1 LVPVEPPHFLP
12 MTVSS
17 QWIVAIEAASGAR
30 IIRSMTLAMN
40 DASTRGRPMPS
51 IRELFSTRRLL
62 SPVRYESKN
71 TEFSGSTTQSRVAGA
86 CWL

>member
-1 LVPVEPPHFLP
+1 

-30 IIRSMTLAMN
+30 IMRSTTAAMN

-51 IRELFSTRRLL
+51 IRELVSIRRLR
-62 SPVRYESKN
+62 SPVR
-71 TEFSGSTTQSRVAGA
+71 
-86 CWL
+86 